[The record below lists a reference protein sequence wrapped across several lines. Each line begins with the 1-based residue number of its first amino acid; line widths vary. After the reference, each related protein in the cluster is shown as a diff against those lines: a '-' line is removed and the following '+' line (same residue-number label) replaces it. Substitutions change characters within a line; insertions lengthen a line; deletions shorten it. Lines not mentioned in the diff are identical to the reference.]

1 MPYSRTTW
9 QDYPNTS
16 TPITAASLN
25 NIETFLASIST
36 AGDAWTA
43 YTPTL
48 TNCTSPITAARY
60 SQVGKTVSLYVVLTL
75 TGAQVSGLVGISLP
89 VTAARVGAGELQA
102 VVQDASPATL
112 LPCFAWMGTTSRA
125 DVYAH
130 NASGTYA
137 TATATS
143 SSIPI
148 TFASGDVIYL
158 AGTYEAA

>member
-1 MPYSRTTW
+1 MPYTRTTW
-9 QDYPNTS
+9 QDYPSTA
-16 TPITAASLN
+16 TPITASALN
-25 NIETFLASIST
+25 NIEAFLAGMST
-36 AGDAWTA
+36 IQDAWA
-43 YTPTL
+43 SWTPTL

-60 SQVGKTVSLYVVLTL
+60 SQVGKTVEFYVVLTL
-75 TGAQVSGLVGISLP
+75 TGAQVSGLVGVSLP
-89 VTAARVGAGELQA
+89 VAASRIGSGEVQA
-102 VVQDASPATL
+102 VVSDASPATL
-112 LPCFAWMGTTSRA
+112 LPCFAFMGTTSRV
-125 DVYAH
+125 DIYAH